1 MAALIKDT
9 TGIESTLVEGGWG
22 EFTVW
27 VGADVVAKK
36 DSGGFPEDADVL
48 TAVQHALARV

>member
-1 MAALIKDT
+1 MAALIKT
-9 TGIESTLVEGGWG
+9 KTGLDSNLTEGGRG

-27 VGADVVAKK
+27 VGDHVVAKK
-36 DSGGFPEDADVL
+36 DSSGFPEDADVL